1 MANELGSRE
10 RVLSI
15 LAVLALGFSVLLA
28 RSGYLQVVKQ
38 GHYARLSQQNRLR
51 RLMIP
56 APRGLVFDCSGVL
69 IAQSRPGFDLVLV
82 TATDWQSSVSRAAGL
97 LELDS
102 LLLKNS
108 VISQRRIFP
117 KDPVVLVK
125 DLSPEQVARIEEN
138 ILDLP
143 ALRLEVE
150 SLRKVEYGPLASHLI
165 GYTSSLGQSEYA
177 KYRDQGYS
185 YGDYIGKGG
194 LELKYEN
201 YLKGVNGWD
210 FIEVDARGRDMGTV
224 SEAERIEPD
233 PGSNIFLTIDWRL
246 ETLAESLFTGDMI
259 GAAVA
264 IEPRTGRV
272 LALVSRPNF
281 DPNLFAAGIRA
292 GDWNRLVNDPSYP
305 LWDRAIRSAYPPG
318 STFKVV
324 TAVAALEESLITP
337 EQRMK
342 TSCHGGMVIGNRYF
356 KCWKKGGHG
365 SLDLHGAVV
374 NSCDVYFY
382 QLGMQLKINGLAK
395 WSQILGLAQETGID
409 LPQENSGLIPDDL
422 YYQKRLGRNAR
433 TVGHSANMSIGQG
446 EVMATPLQ
454 MASLYAALANGGVW
468 CQPHLLLKAE
478 DHAGKVLTGEVIS
491 KRRLPLSDG
500 TVSVIKQALY
510 GAVNEPG
517 HTGGA
522 ARIDGVR
529 VCGKTGTAQNPHG
542 QDHSWFVGFAPQD
555 DPAVAVAVLVENAG
569 HGSEV
574 AAPIAGKIMQRY
586 LEIKGLLPQPERAGA
601 GAP

>member
-1 MANELGSRE
+1 MAKELGSRE

-15 LAVLALGFSVLLA
+15 LALLALGFSALLF
-28 RSGYLQVVKQ
+28 RSGYLQVVKH

-82 TATDWQSSVSRAAGL
+82 TVNDWQASVSKAAAL
-97 LELDS
+97 LGLDS
-102 LLLKNS
+102 LLLKSS

-125 DLSPEQVARIEEN
+125 DLLPEQVARIEEN
-138 ILDLP
+138 ILNLP

-150 SLRKVEYGPLASHLI
+150 SLRKVEYGSLASHLV

-210 FIEVDARGRDMGTV
+210 FIEVDARGRDLGTV

-233 PGSNIFLTIDWRL
+233 PGSNISLTIDWRL

-264 IEPRTGRV
+264 IDPRTGRV

-292 GDWNRLVNDPSYP
+292 DDWNRLVNDPSFP

-324 TAVAALEESLITP
+324 TAAAALEESLITP
-337 EQRMK
+337 ETRMK
-342 TSCHGGMVIGNRYF
+342 ASCHGSLVIGNRAF
-356 KCWKKGGHG
+356 KCWKRGGHG
-365 SLDLHGAVV
+365 SLDLHGAIV

-382 QLGMQLKINGLAK
+382 QLGMLLKINGMAK
-395 WSQILGLAQETGID
+395 WSQRLGLARETGID

-422 YYQKRLGRNAR
+422 YYQKRLGRNAK

-478 DHAGKVLTGEVIS
+478 DYAGKVLTGEVIS
-491 KRRLPLSDG
+491 KRRLPLSDA
-500 TVSVIKQALY
+500 TVSTIKQALY
-510 GAVNEPG
+510 GAVNDPG

-522 ARIDGVR
+522 
-529 VCGKTGTAQNPHG
+529 
-542 QDHSWFVGFAPQD
+542 
-555 DPAVAVAVLVENAG
+555 
-569 HGSEV
+569 
-574 AAPIAGKIMQRY
+574 
-586 LEIKGLLPQPERAGA
+586 
-601 GAP
+601 